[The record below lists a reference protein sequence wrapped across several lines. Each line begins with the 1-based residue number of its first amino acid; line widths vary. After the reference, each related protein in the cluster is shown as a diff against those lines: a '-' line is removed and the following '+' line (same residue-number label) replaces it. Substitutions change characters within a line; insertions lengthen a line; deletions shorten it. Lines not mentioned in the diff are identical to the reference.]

1 MEKSSIELLFCGD
14 FAPCR
19 KFENLVLRK
28 KENIFGDALSLINSS
43 DFSFVNLECVL
54 TKSNMSINKSGPTLK
69 AEPECVTALN
79 GFSVV
84 GLANNHIL
92 DYGRNGLADTISACK
107 GLGLPTVGAGL
118 DLEVAQ
124 KIFVQ
129 EVSGV
134 RVAIIA
140 IAEHEF
146 NQSEAGGAGSAPTDP
161 IENYKQIEQAKT
173 CADIVIVTFHGG
185 NEYFP
190 YPRPGLR
197 KLFHHFVDLGVDA
210 LICHHPHVPGGYEYY
225 KGKPIVYSLG
235 NLIFDN
241 SAPPYEWDL
250 GYMAQLT
257 FEAKSKEL
265 IKLNLIPY
273 RQSVELGGVEL
284 LQGEDKKDFLK
295 KIECY
300 REKIENEVGWLDE
313 WRRFVSNQADSY
325 ILRQYFPFVMR
336 GIGFLARNT
345 PVAKLFFNYK
355 NSLAKLNLLRCQSHQ
370 ELLISALESKSKPR
384 ND

>member
-1 MEKSSIELLFCGD
+1 
-14 FAPCR
+14 
-19 KFENLVLRK
+19 V
-28 KENIFGDALSLINSS
+28 
-43 DFSFVNLECVL
+43 
-54 TKSNMSINKSGPTLK
+54 
-69 AEPECVTALN
+69 
-79 GFSVV
+79 
-84 GLANNHIL
+84 
-92 DYGRNGLADTISACK
+92 
-107 GLGLPTVGAGL
+107 GLPTVGAGL
-118 DLEVAQ
+118 DLEAAQ
-124 KIFVQ
+124 KSFIQ
-129 EVSGV
+129 EIGGV

-197 KLFHHFVDLGVDA
+197 KLFHYFVDLGVDA
-210 LICHHPHVPGGYEYY
+210 VISHHPHVPGGYEYY
-225 KGKPIVYSLG
+225 KGKLIVYSLG

-241 SAPPYEWDL
+241 NAPPREWDL

-257 FEAKSKEL
+257 FDAQSKEL

-273 RQSVELGGVEL
+273 RQSVELGGIEL
-284 LQGEDKKDFLK
+284 LQGEDKENLLRQ
-295 KIECY
+295 IEGY
-300 REKIENEVGWLDE
+300 REKIENEVDWLSE
-313 WRRFVSNQADSY
+313 WKRFVSNQADSY
-325 ILRQYFPFVMR
+325 ILCQYFPFVMR
-336 GIGFLARNT
+336 GLGFLGRNT
-345 PVAKLFFNYK
+345 PLAKLFFNYK

-370 ELLISALESKSKPR
+370 ELLVSALESKSRPR